1 MTTIRLT
8 FFVVFGLS
16 GYGGCVMKKKRASK
30 AIAILIT
37 VQMVFAVI
45 PIMASTA
52 YAETSGF
59 VSPTEGAKI
68 ELGDGVNIEYITG
81 YDSSNRETYCDI
93 RVNDPDGNLIQN
105 ESFAYD
111 GLYASVKSS
120 FVPAK
125 LGKYTVTAECG
136 VWITEYNYNTLP
148 PSSFTY
154 KSQQTTNTVT
164 IEVVKKKA
172 ANPLTV
178 KGRTAKVKY
187 SKLKKKNQTLKVSK
201 VITFKNKGKGTRS
214 YKLVSAKKGKKNFKK
229 KFTVNKTT
237 GNVTVK
243 KGLKKGT
250 YKVKIK
256 VTAAGN
262 DNYKEAIKP
271 VTVTIKV
278 E

>member
-1 MTTIRLT
+1 M
-8 FFVVFGLS
+8 
-16 GYGGCVMKKKRASK
+16 KRASK
-30 AIAILIT
+30 VIAILIA
-37 VQMVFAVI
+37 VQMVFAVL
-45 PIMASTA
+45 PMTASTA
-52 YAETSGF
+52 HAETIGF
-59 VSPTEGAKI
+59 ASPTEGAKV
-68 ELGDGVNIEYITG
+68 ELGNRVNIEYITG

-105 ESFAYD
+105 DSFTYD
-111 GLYASVKSS
+111 GLYVSLKSS

-125 LGKYTVTAECG
+125 LGKYTITAECG
-136 VWITEYNYNTLP
+136 VWITDYNYSTIP

-154 KSQQTTNTVT
+154 KTQMTTNTVT
-164 IEVVKKKA
+164 IEVVKK
-172 ANPLTV
+172 NPLTV
-178 KGRTAKVKY
+178 KGRIARVKY

-201 VITFKNKGKGTRS
+201 VITFKNKGQGTRS
-214 YKLVSAKKGKKNFKK
+214 YKLVSAKKGKKSFKK
-229 KFTVNKTT
+229 NFTVNKTT
-237 GNVTVK
+237 GKVTVK

-262 DNYKEAIKP
+262 DNYNKVVKP